1 MSKVFFVRHG
11 ETDWNLQR
19 RYQGSSDIA
28 LNSNGRTQA
37 NKLAPILA
45 QKTISHVYCSDLSR
59 VIETANLAGIPR
71 DELILEPRM
80 REIHFGKFEGL
91 THAEVA
97 ETYPDELQI
106 WEDDRENNV
115 HGGEKMS
122 DVVARVGAFYEHLRD
137 DYIDG
142 EHILCFA
149 HGGTIAIFLAIA
161 MGVHPEK
168 WWQFLLENT
177 ALTEINLYDTG
188 SLLKKFNDTRHL
200 D

>member
-1 MSKVFFVRHG
+1 MTKVFLVRHG
-11 ETDWNLQR
+11 ETDWNVQR
-19 RYQGSSDIA
+19 RYQGSSNIE
-28 LNSNGRTQA
+28 LNTNGRTQA
-37 NKLAPILA
+37 QKLTETLA
-45 QKTISHVYCSDLSR
+45 QKTISHIYSSDLTR
-59 VIETANLAGIPR
+59 VIETAVHAGISR
-71 DELILEPRM
+71 DSIILEPRM
-80 REIHFGKFEGL
+80 QEIHFGKFEGL

-97 ETYPDELQI
+97 ETYPDELDA
-106 WEDDRENNV
+106 WDKDRENNV

-122 DVVARVGAFYEHLRD
+122 EVVARVTSFYEHLRD

-161 MGVHPEK
+161 MGVPPHK
-168 WWQFLLENT
+168 WWQFLIENT

-188 SLLKKFNDTRHL
+188 SMLKKFNETHHL